1 MNTNLKRA
9 EILKFLCLGLSYAFS
24 YAYVCLIDSI
34 QTVVQTT
41 IFVSCLSV
49 AAIIWLEMTM
59 AQKRFLGSFETTSF
73 QKIEVRFWEAIL
85 LLLCLNTYF
94 GQIPALTLLF
104 IHAVVVYMVLVG
116 TGHMLSDRSSVF
128 LPFDLV
134 NGFCRLPFI
143 NFFARIL
150 SVHDTVKAR
159 KENAVGKSSG
169 DPDPQSSSEEKE
181 PVHVIA
187 IIVVLLFILVI
198 FGIALNNLALADA
211 RFSEALFSID
221 SFLSNI
227 SVSEITIKIFFSIPV
242 GAYLFGLFQG
252 CVRSSSSKE
261 KEYSELLIDNSQ
273 KLHIMPDYLF
283 CGVLSVFLLV
293 YLIFFIS
300 QGEYM
305 FSAFAGRLPE
315 EFTASEYA
323 VSGFHELINVV
334 LINFLLLS
342 LVRLFGKH
350 KKKLLNILSIA
361 LMAESMVFST
371 ISASKIILYMT
382 RFGYTSSRTMGLW
395 GTAVVFCGSLLAIV
409 HLAYKKRT
417 FAPWLMFSA
426 GSYVLMNFICFP
438 FI

>member
-24 YAYVCLIDSI
+24 YAYISMIDFAL
-34 QTVVQTT
+34 TAVQTT

-85 LLLCLNTYF
+85 LLLCFNTYF
-94 GQIPALTLLF
+94 GQIPELTLLF
-104 IHAVVVYMVLVG
+104 IHAVVVYMVLIG

-128 LPFDLV
+128 LPFDLI

-143 NFFARIL
+143 NFFSRIL
-150 SVHDTVKAR
+150 SVHDTIKAR
-159 KENAVGKSSG
+159 RENGAEKASG
-169 DPDPQSSSEEKE
+169 DSDPQSSSEEKE

-187 IIVVLLFILVI
+187 IIVVLLFILMI
-198 FGIALNNLALADA
+198 FGIALHNLALADA

-221 SFLSNI
+221 RFLSNI
-227 SVSEITIKIFFSIPV
+227 SVSEITIKIIFSIPV

-261 KEYSELLIDNSQ
+261 KEYSEDLQNSCS

-293 YLIFFIS
+293 YLVFFIS

-305 FSAFAGRLPE
+305 FSAFAGVLPE

-334 LINFLLLS
+334 IINFLLLS

-350 KKKLLNILSIA
+350 KKKLLNILSIV
-361 LMAESMVFST
+361 LMAESMVFSM

-395 GTAVVFCGSLLAIV
+395 GTAVVFCGSILAIV
-409 HLAYKKRT
+409 HLASKKRT